1 MRALF
6 LAIFLTVAGVP
17 AAGQSVTVEQ
27 PVRAGDILTAG
38 DLAFID
44 LQIADGFADPRA
56 LDGLEARV
64 NLYPGRPI
72 RQVEVGARTVIRR
85 NAVVPLVFTRGGLT
99 ITLEGRAL
107 QPAGDGESLRVMNLS
122 SRMTVMGVATAA
134 GTVVERNAI
143 VPLVFRRGGLS
154 IQSEG
159 RALDRA
165 GDGDVVRV
173 MNLSSRQTVTGV
185 ATASGAVVVQ

>member
-1 MRALF
+1 MLSA
-6 LAIFLTVAGVP
+6 
-17 AAGQSVTVEQ
+17 
-27 PVRAGDILTAG
+27 DM
-38 DLAFID
+38 LAF
-44 LQIADGFADPRA
+44 ADAAAEGGASDPRG
-56 LDGLEARV
+56 LVGLEARV
-64 NLYPGRPI
+64 NLYPGRPVLL
-72 RQVEVGARTVIRR
+72 RDVGS
-85 NAVVPLVFTRGGLT
+85 P
-99 ITLEGRAL
+99 
-107 QPAGDGESLRVMNLS
+107 
-122 SRMTVMGVATAA
+122 
-134 GTVVERNAI
+134 TVVERNAI